1 MKLYTILEQQLKK
14 EPNFVTDNGE
24 LKKWVVLNKAQNFDE
39 ELIELLLKE
48 PVLKEKFFRTLSLR
62 RSEPAELSK
71 GETVTVFNQ
80 NLFVQFLEQKN
91 YLNDSYTQFKNKVG
105 LTIDGKYLKQRNEVA
120 LVWPFKDCILEG
132 GQSREE
138 DKREEIFFNE
148 ILAQDEITQLLEPKV
163 LTNAKRIDASTVRQ
177 AHCDAGSAQADGV
190 HSLFPSSGGVPEG
203 RGGFNRNENGT
214 ITDNLII
221 KGNNLLAL
229 HTLKAEFA
237 GKIKLIY
244 IDPPYNTG
252 NDGFKYND
260 SYNHSSW
267 LTFIKNRLYTA
278 KELLSKEGVI
288 FIHIGDQELHY
299 LKIVADEVFG
309 RDRFIATLPRKT
321 RSGKSDVS
329 WKLSQDFDWML
340 VYTKSAAKTTQ
351 LFKRAIERRYHKSDD
366 FPNDEWR
373 LSDLTK
379 QTSIKERPNS
389 NFTLVNPKNGDKFP
403 VNPNRSWAVTV
414 DTVEDYIKK
423 GKIVFPGDY
432 DFLKITIPA
441 MRIFRSEEI
450 EKNGEDF
457 DKTYISSDFLN
468 KAMNEL
474 LGTDT
479 FNKVGTDEMVALF
492 GNKKFD
498 YPKNE
503 PLLQRIIEYSTTEDD
518 IVLDFFLGSGTTAAV
533 AHKMNR
539 QYIGIEQMDYIETVA
554 VERLKKVIGKKVAI
568 KKGDVFQQ
576 ELALVSERNEEYF
589 KLDYDQGGISKSVN
603 WQGGGS
609 FIYLELK
616 KYNETFIEQI
626 ASASSA
632 TQLLEIWEQMKAKS
646 FLNYNVDIKK
656 HDEHIEEFKALSLAE
671 QKQHLCELLDKNLLY
686 VNLSSLND
694 ADFACTEEE
703 KKVTRDFYRIKKL
716 QK

>member
-1 MKLYTILEQQLKK
+1 MKLYTTLEQQLKK
-14 EPNFVTDNGE
+14 EPNFVTDSGE

-39 ELIELLLKE
+39 ELIGLLLDNAD
-48 PVLKEKFFRTLSLR
+48 LKEKFFVNVKGTL
-62 RSEPAELSK
+62 
-71 GETVTVFNQ
+71 VFNQ

-91 YLNDSYTQFKNKVG
+91 YLNDSYTQHKNKVG

-163 LTNAKRIDASTVRQ
+163 LTNAKRIEADTSTGSVQ
-177 AHCDAGSAQADGV
+177 AIEKPVNQ
-190 HSLFPSSGGVPEG
+190 
-203 RGGFNRNENGT
+203 FNRNDNGT

-229 HTLKAEFA
+229 HTLKEEFA
-237 GKIKLIY
+237 GKVKLIY
-244 IDPPYNTG
+244 IDPPYNT
-252 NDGFKYND
+252 DSDSFKYND
-260 SYNHSSW
+260 SFNHSSW
-267 LTFIKNRLYTA
+267 LTFIKNRLYAA
-278 KELLSKEGVI
+278 KELLNKEGII

-309 RDRFIATLPRKT
+309 RDRFIATIPRKT
-321 RSGKSDVS
+321 RSGKSDVP

-340 VYTKSAAKTTQ
+340 VYTKSAPKTTQ

-373 LSDLTK
+373 LSDLTT
-379 QTSIKERPNS
+379 QRSIIERPNS
-389 NFTLVNPKNGDKFP
+389 NFTMVNPKTGEQFP
-403 VNPNRSWAVTV
+403 VNPNRCWSVTV
-414 DTVEDYIKK
+414 GTFQEFYTK

-441 MRIFRSEEI
+441 MRIFKSEEI
-450 EKNGEDF
+450 EKNGDDF

-468 KAMNEL
+468 KAMSEL
-474 LGTDT
+474 LGTET

-503 PLLQRIIEYSTTEDD
+503 LLLQRIIEYSTNEDE
-518 IVLDFFLGSGTTAAV
+518 IVLDFFMGSGTTAA
-533 AHKMNR
+533 ASHKMNR
-539 QYIGIEQMDYIETVA
+539 QYIGVEQMDYLETVA
-554 VERLKKVIGKKVAI
+554 VERLKKVIEG
-568 KKGDVFQQ
+568 
-576 ELALVSERNEEYF
+576 E
-589 KLDYDQGGISKSVN
+589 QGGISKSVN

-609 FIYLELK
+609 FVYFELK
-616 KYNETFIEQI
+616 KYNQTFIEQI

-632 TQLLEIWEQMKAKS
+632 TRLLEIWEQMKAKS

-656 HDEHIEEFKALSLAE
+656 QDEHLEEFKTLSLAE
-671 QKQHLCELLDKNLLY
+671 QKQHLCELLDKNQLY

-694 ADFACTEEE
+694 ADFACTEDE
-703 KKVTRDFYRIKKL
+703 KKVTQDFYRIKL
-716 QK
+716 SAPN

>member
-1 MKLYTILEQQLKK
+1 MKLYQILEQQLKK
-14 EPNFVTDNGE
+14 EINFVSDNGE
-24 LKKWVVLNKAQNFDE
+24 LKKWVVLHKAQNFDE
-39 ELIELLLKE
+39 ELIGLLLDNAD
-48 PVLKEKFFRTLSLR
+48 LKEKFFVNVKGTL
-62 RSEPAELSK
+62 
-71 GETVTVFNQ
+71 VFNQ

-91 YLNDSYTQFKNKVG
+91 YLNDSYTQYKNKVG

-163 LTNAKRIDASTVRQ
+163 LTNAKRIDK
-177 AHCDAGSAQADGV
+177 DGEKP
-190 HSLFPSSGGVPEG
+190 LDQ
-203 RGGFNRNENGT
+203 FNRNENGT

-229 HTLKAEFA
+229 HTLKKEFA
-237 GKIKLIY
+237 GKVKLIY
-244 IDPPYNTG
+244 IDPPYNT
-252 NDGFKYND
+252 DSDSFKYND
-260 SYNHSSW
+260 SFNHSSW
-267 LTFIKNRLYTA
+267 LTFIKNRLYAA
-278 KELLSKEGVI
+278 KELLSKEGII

-299 LKIVADEVFG
+299 LKIVADEIFG
-309 RDRFIATLPRKT
+309 RDRFIATIPRKT
-321 RSGKSDVS
+321 RSGKSDVP
-329 WKLSQDFDWML
+329 WKLSQDFDWLL
-340 VYTKSAAKTTQ
+340 VYTKAAPKTTQ

-379 QTSIKERPNS
+379 QTSIEERPNS
-389 NFTLVNPKNGDKFP
+389 NFTIVNPKNGDEFP
-403 VNPNRSWAVTV
+403 VNPNRSWAVTI
-414 DTVEDYIKK
+414 DTIEDYIKK

-432 DFLKITIPA
+432 DFLKITVPA
-441 MRIFRSEEI
+441 MRIFKSEEI
-450 EKNGEDF
+450 KKYGDDF

-503 PLLQRIIEYSTTEDD
+503 LLLQRIIEYSTNDDD
-518 IVLDFFLGSGTTAAV
+518 IVLDFFLGSGTTAAT
-533 AHKMNR
+533 AHKLNR
-539 QYIGIEQMDYIETVA
+539 QYIGIEQMGYIEDVS
-554 VERLKKVIGKKVAI
+554 VERLKKVIEG
-568 KKGDVFQQ
+568 
-576 ELALVSERNEEYF
+576 E
-589 KLDYDQGGISKSVN
+589 QGGISKSVN

-609 FIYLELK
+609 FVYLELK
-616 KYNETFIEQI
+616 KYNQAFIEQI
-626 ASASSA
+626 EVAKD
-632 TQLLEIWEQMKAKS
+632 TETLLQIWEQMKAKS

-656 HDEHIEEFKALSLAE
+656 QEEHIEEFKTLTLKE
-671 QKQHLCELLDKNLLY
+671 QKQHLCEILDKNQLY
-686 VNLSSLND
+686 VNLSSLED
-694 ADFACTEEE
+694 ADFACSDDE
-703 KKVTRDFYRIKKL
+703 KKVTKDFYQIK
-716 QK
+716 